1 MVKKKPNSVYAESYT
16 LYTFYLIS
24 KVKLRH
30 LIFRKP
36 IADILFSKRVTIYSA
51 DHCINIEYSL
61 M

>member
-1 MVKKKPNSVYAESYT
+1 MIRGEKKPNSVYAESYT

-36 IADILFSKRVTIYSA
+36 IADILFSKRVTI
-51 DHCINIEYSL
+51 
-61 M
+61 